1 MRPLPYACFAPK
13 VAGRGAGHLRA
24 LRWAGF
30 PLALVIPGLLL
41 AAGLASAQDRPKS
54 KVPVIDKISS
64 GGSHQAF
71 NGIVQSL
78 DEKRN
83 ILNVNAVEGGA
94 TEIFPLK
101 KSTHVIG
108 PDGSR
113 LKLGDLA
120 PGANV
125 IVYFEL
131 RADHRSVKRV
141 EILSRESKKQAPP
154 S

>member
-1 MRPLPYACFAPK
+1 MRPLPFCCSAPK
-13 VAGRGAGHLRA
+13 VAGRGAGHLRV
-24 LRWAGF
+24 LRRASF
-30 PLALVIPGLLL
+30 RLALVIPGLLL
-41 AAGLASAQDRPKS
+41 AAGLASAQDRPRP
-54 KVPVIDKISS
+54 KVPVIDKISG

-83 ILNVNAVEGGA
+83 ILNVNAVEGGV
-94 TEIFPLK
+94 TEIFPIK
-101 KSTHVIG
+101 KNTHVFG

-120 PGANV
+120 PGSNV
-125 IVYFEL
+125 IVFFEL
-131 RADHRSVKRV
+131 RADHRSVKRI
-141 EILSRESKKQAPP
+141 EILSSESKKQAPP

>member
-1 MRPLPYACFAPK
+1 VRPPSFSCFASK
-13 VAGRGAGHLRA
+13 AAGRGAGCWRA
-24 LRWAGF
+24 IRWAGF
-30 PLALVIPGLLL
+30 RLALVIPTLLL
-41 AAGLASAQDRPKS
+41 AAGLASAQDRTKP

-64 GGSHQAF
+64 GGSRQAF

-83 ILNVNAVEGGA
+83 ILNINAVEGGV
-94 TEIFPLK
+94 TEIFPIK
-101 KSTHVIG
+101 KGTRVFG
-108 PDGSR
+108 RDGSR
-113 LKLGDLA
+113 LKLGDLT

-131 RADHRSVKRV
+131 RADHRTVKRI
-141 EILSRESKKQAPP
+141 EILASESKKQAPP

>member
-1 MRPLPYACFAPK
+1 LRPLPYACFAPK

-41 AAGLASAQDRPKS
+41 AAGLASSQDRPRS

-83 ILNVNAVEGGA
+83 ILNVNAVKGGV
-94 TEIFPLK
+94 TEIFPIK
-101 KSTHVIG
+101 KTTHVFG

-113 LKLGDLA
+113 LKLGDVT
-120 PGANV
+120 PGTNV

-131 RADHRSVKRV
+131 RADHRSVKRI
-141 EILSRESKKQAPP
+141 EILSSESKKQAPP